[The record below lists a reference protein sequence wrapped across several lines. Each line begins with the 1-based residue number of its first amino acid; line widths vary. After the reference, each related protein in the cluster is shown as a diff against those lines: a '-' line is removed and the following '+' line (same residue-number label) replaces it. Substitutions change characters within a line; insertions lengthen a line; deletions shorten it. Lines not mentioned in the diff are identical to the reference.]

1 MYRALIEDNHDGVP
15 QLSAEF
21 RASIIEAALFLIYL
35 STVLLITGCAGVV
48 SGNGGPGN
56 QPTPQGAVTITSV
69 QATAPTSSGFEVGWL
84 TNVPANSQI
93 DYGTSAAYGSSTP
106 LSTTSVTVHRVSLS
120 GLAMSTLY
128 HYRVRSTDAKNNQAL
143 SNDFTFTTAGDT
155 TPPTI
160 SITSPVAG
168 ATLTGTVNA
177 VASAEDNVS
186 VASVQ
191 FKVDGA
197 SSGPS
202 LTAPPYSYSLNTT
215 SLSNGNHTLAAVAT
229 DAAGNTASSVGLPIV
244 VNNPS
249 TAPPVVS
256 ISAPASGATVSGT
269 MTVTANATSGIGV
282 ASVQFQLDGANVG
295 SPVTVAPYS
304 YSWDTTKS
312 SNGTH
317 TLKAVAKDTAG
328 NSTTSAGDSVTVSN
342 AAAPPIVSI
351 TLPASGA
358 TVSGTMTVTANATSS
373 IGVASVQFQLDGANV
388 GSPVTVAPY
397 SYSWDTTKSSNGT
410 HTLKAVAKDT
420 AGNSTTSAG
429 ESVTASNAAA
439 PPVVSITLPANGA
452 TVSGTTTVTANATSS
467 IGVASVQFQ
476 LDGANVGSPV
486 TVAPYSY
493 SWDTTKSSNGTHTL
507 KAVAKDTAGNSTAS
521 AGDSVTVSNAAAPPV
536 VSITLPANGATVSG
550 TTTVTANAT
559 SSIGVASV
567 QFQLDGANV
576 GSPVTVAPY
585 SYSWDTTKSSNG
597 THTLKAVAKD
607 TAGNS
612 TASAGDSVTVS
623 NAAAPP
629 VVSITSPAN
638 GATVSGTVT
647 VSGTASGSGAISLV
661 QVSVDGGTFSNA
673 SGTNSWNF
681 SLNTTSLTEA
691 AHTLTAK
698 VTDSSGQTALSTPV
712 TITTNNVSG
721 PTVVINWSDV
731 HQQIDGFGA
740 SSAFT
745 GDGISDTQADLFWST
760 SSGVGLSLLRV
771 QIQTDGTYP
780 DLATMQKAQ
789 DRGVKIWGTPWS
801 PAASMK
807 SNGNTNNGGSLLAS
821 DYQAYA
827 NYLSSYVLGL
837 KNSYGI
843 SLYALSIQNEPDYTA
858 TWSSC
863 IWTGQQF
870 HDFLGNNLLP
880 TFAKNGVTTKIIMPE
895 ESGWKFD
902 LATTTLSDPVTAA
915 GVSIIA
921 GHNYDGA
928 AAAAYPLGQNQ
939 GKGLWETEVSSFETF
954 DPSITNGLIWAQK
967 INDWMTIANANAWHY
982 WWLIDG
988 NGDNEALIGPS
999 GQTTKRLYVMGNY
1012 SKFVRPG
1019 YYRIGTTASPVGG
1032 VSVSAYKDLSTSKF
1046 VIVAINHMRLRR
1058 R

>member
-1 MYRALIEDNHDGVP
+1 MKKVVVVLSFLLLLCLPAAPQAQQTIRVNAGGSAYRDSKG
-15 QLSAEF
+15 QTWSADYGF
-21 RASIIEAALFLIYL
+21 NTGSISHSASSAP
-35 STVLLITGCAGVV
+35 ITGSADPTLFKSARVGVITAPELQYQFPLVNGLYKVNLYFAETYYNKAGSRVFDV
-48 SGNGGPGN
+48 
-56 QPTPQGAVTITSV
+56 QMQGATVFSALDIFAQAGLDHPLVKSAQVSVTKGQIVIRFVHRANANVPVISAIEILPSGSAPPPS
-69 QATAPTSSGFEVGWL
+69 ATAP
-84 TNVPANSQI
+84 
-93 DYGTSAAYGSSTP
+93 
-106 LSTTSVTVHRVSLS
+106 
-120 GLAMSTLY
+120 
-128 HYRVRSTDAKNNQAL
+128 
-143 SNDFTFTTAGDT
+143 
-155 TPPTI
+155 
-160 SITSPVAG
+160 SITSEPKSQSVSVGQAATFSVVAG
-168 ATLTGTVNA
+168 GTAPLTFQWLKNGSSISGATAANYTTPAATSAENGSTYRVEVNNSAGHLTSSTATLT
-177 VASAEDNVS
+177 VS
-186 VASVQ
+186 SH
-191 FKVDGA
+191 
-197 SSGPS
+197 P
-202 LTAPPYSYSLNTT
+202 
-215 SLSNGNHTLAAVAT
+215 
-229 DAAGNTASSVGLPIV
+229 
-244 VNNPS
+244 
-249 TAPPVVS
+249 
-256 ISAPASGATVSGT
+256 
-269 MTVTANATSGIGV
+269 
-282 ASVQFQLDGANVG
+282 
-295 SPVTVAPYS
+295 TVA
-304 YSWDTTKS
+304 
-312 SNGTH
+312 
-317 TLKAVAKDTAG
+317 
-328 NSTTSAGDSVTVSN
+328 
-342 AAAPPIVSI
+342 
-351 TLPASGA
+351 
-358 TVSGTMTVTANATSS
+358 
-373 IGVASVQFQLDGANV
+373 
-388 GSPVTVAPY
+388 
-397 SYSWDTTKSSNGT
+397 
-410 HTLKAVAKDT
+410 
-420 AGNSTTSAG
+420 
-429 ESVTASNAAA
+429 
-439 PPVVSITLPANGA
+439 
-452 TVSGTTTVTANATSS
+452 
-467 IGVASVQFQ
+467 
-476 LDGANVGSPV
+476 
-486 TVAPYSY
+486 
-493 SWDTTKSSNGTHTL
+493 
-507 KAVAKDTAGNSTAS
+507 
-521 AGDSVTVSNAAAPPV
+521 
-536 VSITLPANGATVSG
+536 
-550 TTTVTANAT
+550 
-559 SSIGVASV
+559 
-567 QFQLDGANV
+567 
-576 GSPVTVAPY
+576 
-585 SYSWDTTKSSNG
+585 
-597 THTLKAVAKD
+597 
-607 TAGNS
+607 
-612 TASAGDSVTVS
+612 
-623 NAAAPP
+623 
-629 VVSITSPAN
+629 
-638 GATVSGTVT
+638 
-647 VSGTASGSGAISLV
+647 
-661 QVSVDGGTFSNA
+661 
-673 SGTNSWNF
+673 
-681 SLNTTSLTEA
+681 
-691 AHTLTAK
+691 
-698 VTDSSGQTALSTPV
+698 
-712 TITTNNVSG
+712 
-721 PTVVINWSDV
+721 INWSDV

-1046 VIVAINHMRLRR
+1046 VIVAINHNAVAETLNFTLNGFTANSVTPWVTSASLNLAQQPNITVGGSVFAATLPAASVTTFVGP
-1058 R
+1058 